1 MSGPLASR
9 AWRFDKCTLQGLS
22 GLWPACSTAG
32 MGLFARG
39 LGCLALVL
47 VVPFVPL
54 VASAQGAGP
63 AEGTPAAP
71 VPPPPGGGGAPA
83 PAPAERGAGP
93 ADDTPKS
100 TGSVGGVTFS
110 DKPVRRAKSARAA
123 PHRAGP
129 RATFPGFEQLADGA
143 SRFFVHISQS
153 VPVEERRAAGSVT
166 YVLRGAHL
174 RVHNDAHALVT
185 VHFNTPVFRAR
196 LVPQGNDL
204 LFVLDMRSA
213 STPTFKMQEGQDKS
227 ATLQIDF
234 PKGEFLPGDGSETT
248 PRAEPTRPASRS
260 HKKRGASRAAPPA
273 SADPGPTP

>member
-1 MSGPLASR
+1 
-9 AWRFDKCTLQGLS
+9 
-22 GLWPACSTAG
+22 
-32 MGLFARG
+32 MGLFARS

-71 VPPPPGGGGAPA
+71 APPPPGGGAAPA
-83 PAPAERGAGP
+83 PAPAEGGGAAP
-93 ADDTPKS
+93 ADDTPQS
-100 TGSVGGVTFS
+100 TGS
-110 DKPVRRAKSARAA
+110 VRRAKSARVA

-153 VPVEERRAAGSVT
+153 VPVEERRAPGSVT

-174 RVHNDAHALVT
+174 RVHNDSHALVT

-213 STPTFKMQEGQDKS
+213 STPTFKMQESQDKS

-234 PKGEFLPGDGSETT
+234 PKGEFLPGDGSESA
-248 PRAEPTRPASRS
+248 PRAEPDRPASRS
-260 HKKRGASRAAPPA
+260 HRKKGARRAAPPA
-273 SADPGPTP
+273 QPPASVEPRPTP